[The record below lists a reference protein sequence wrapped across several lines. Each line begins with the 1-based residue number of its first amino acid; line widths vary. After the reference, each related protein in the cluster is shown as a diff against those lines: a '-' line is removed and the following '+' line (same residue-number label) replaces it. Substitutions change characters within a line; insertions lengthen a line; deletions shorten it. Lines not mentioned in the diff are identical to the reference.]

1 LKKGIIALLS
11 VFLLGASSVL
21 MVKVEQLKPI
31 LEEEEAIPVY
41 NFNSMVF
48 LFPALR
54 EALADFFY
62 MKTCLLTGTG
72 GFEKK
77 ERKKEFSSKDWERLV
92 GSLYTIHRLDPYYF
106 DPYYLEAAF
115 ISWMVKGNPELIE
128 RVNRNLKY
136 GLEFCKDWRIP
147 FFIGFNYFYFLG
159 NKEKGAKYLE
169 IASQMKGA
177 PSYLRLLTS
186 RLYAESGRIDFA
198 IAVIREELK
207 NTQNE
212 NLKRKLEKRLKAL
225 ESMKL
230 LYKAIAVFKSR
241 FGRCPYNL
249 KELIVKGILIKIPE
263 DPFGGKFYL
272 REDCSVW
279 TTSNLRGGGDI
290 K

>member
-1 LKKGIIALLS
+1 MRRDIIALLS
-11 VFLLGASSVL
+11 VFLLGVSSVL

-31 LEEEEAIPVY
+31 LEEEEIIPVY
-41 NFNSMVF
+41 NYSSIVF

-62 MKTCLLTGTG
+62 MNTCLLTGTG

-77 ERKKEFSSKDWERLV
+77 GRKKEFRSADWRRLLEN
-92 GSLYTIHRLDPYYF
+92 LYTIHRLDPYYF

-115 ISWMVKGNPELIE
+115 VSWMVKGNPELIE
-128 RVNRNLKY
+128 RINQNLKY

-147 FFIGFNYFYFLG
+147 FFLGFNYFYFID

-177 PSYLRLLTS
+177 PSYLKLLAS
-186 RLYAESGRIDFA
+186 RLYAESGRINFA
-198 IAVIREELK
+198 IAVIKEELK

-212 NLKRKLEKRLKAL
+212 NLKRSLKKRLKAL

-230 LYKAIAVFKSR
+230 LYKAIAVFKSK

-249 KELIVKGILIKIPE
+249 EELIMKGILIKIPE

-272 REDCSVW
+272 KKDCSIW
-279 TTSNLRGGGDI
+279 TTSNLRD
-290 K
+290 KN

>member
-1 LKKGIIALLS
+1 MRRGIIALLS
-11 VFLLGASSVL
+11 VFLLVVSSVL
-21 MVKVEQLKPI
+21 MVKVEQLKPSF
-31 LEEEEAIPVY
+31 EEEETIPVY
-41 NFNSMVF
+41 NYNSLVF
-48 LFPALR
+48 LFPALK

-77 ERKKEFSSKDWERLV
+77 ERKKEFSSEDWKRLV
-92 GSLYTIHRLDPYYF
+92 ENLYTIHRLDPYYF

-115 ISWMVKGNPELIE
+115 ISWMVKGNSELIE
-128 RVNRNLKY
+128 RVNQNLKY

-147 FFIGFNYFYFLG
+147 FFLGFNYFYFLG
-159 NKEKGAKYLE
+159 NKENGAKYLE

-177 PSYLRLLTS
+177 PSYLKLLTS

-198 IAVIREELK
+198 IAVIKEELK

-212 NLKRKLEKRLKAL
+212 NLKGKLEKRLKAL

-230 LYKAIAVFKSR
+230 LYQAIAVFKSK
-241 FGRCPYNL
+241 FGRCPDNL
-249 KELIVKGILIKIPE
+249 EELIAKRILKKIPE

-272 REDCSVW
+272 RKDCSVW
-279 TTSNLRGGGDI
+279 TTSNLRS
-290 K
+290 KK